1 VPDIE
6 AILLVV
12 GVLLLATVL
21 AARLSERLRA
31 PSLLLFLLVGMLA
44 GSEGPGGIE
53 FDSPEAAQA
62 VGTAALAVILFTGGL
77 DTRWRSIR
85 PVLAPGL
92 VLATVGVLVT
102 ATVVGAAAWWLLGS
116 FTDFSLGLGGLGWE
130 EALLLGVIV
139 ASTDAA
145 ALFAMFRGSGP
156 QPVPRIRSVL
166 ELESGTNDPIAVIL
180 TTTILGLLTSGA
192 GEADAVLVDLALQ
205 IALGV
210 LVGIALGWLGAEA
223 TNRLGM
229 QTPGLYPV
237 LVLAF
242 GLITFG
248 LSDVIGANPFLA
260 VYLAGL
266 MIGNRLTQQRRL
278 VLDATDAFAW
288 LAQIVMFLAL
298 GLLVFPSELPAIAPV
313 ALALAAVLM
322 FVARPVAVFACLA
335 PFRFGARGMTYV
347 SWAGLK
353 GAVPIVLATFPATFG
368 LEGAQEVFN
377 VVFFL
382 VVVSVLVQGLSL
394 PSAARRLGVVEGPES
409 GAAGISAEDAR

>member
-1 VPDIE
+1 MPDIE
-6 AILLVV
+6 LILLIV

-21 AARLSERLRA
+21 AAKLSERLRV

-53 FDSPEAAQA
+53 FDSPEVAQS
-62 VGTAALAVILFTGGL
+62 VGTVALAVILFSGGL
-77 DTRWRSIR
+77 DTDWRTIR

-92 VLATVGVLVT
+92 VLATVGVLLT
-102 ATVVGAAAWWLLGS
+102 ATVVGAAAWLLLGS
-116 FTDFSLGLGGLGWE
+116 YTDFSFGPDGLGWS

-145 ALFAMFRGSGP
+145 ALFAMFRGAGP
-156 QPVPRIRSVL
+156 QPKRRIRSVL
-166 ELESGTNDPIAVIL
+166 ELESGTNDPVAVIF
-180 TTTILGLLTSGA
+180 TTAILGLLTSGSQSA
-192 GEADAVLVDLALQ
+192 GAVLGDLAVQ
-205 IALGV
+205 MVLGT
-210 LVGIALGWLGAEA
+210 LAGLALGWLGAEVA
-223 TNRLGM
+223 NRIGLE
-229 QTPGLYPV
+229 TLGLYPI
-237 LVLAF
+237 LVLSF

-248 LSDVIGANPFLA
+248 LSEVVGANPFLA
-260 VYLAGL
+260 VYLAGVL
-266 MIGNRLTQQRRL
+266 IGNRLTQQRSL

-313 ALALAAVLM
+313 SLALAAVLIL
-322 FVARPVAVFACLA
+322 VARPVAIFACLA
-335 PFRFGARGMTYV
+335 PFRFGARGMTYI

-368 LEGAQEVFN
+368 LGAARDIFN

-382 VVVSVLVQGLSL
+382 VVVSVLVQGLTL
-394 PSAARRLGVVEGPES
+394 PGAARRLEVTEP
-409 GAAGISAEDAR
+409 D